1 MLQELQNTFVNEVE
15 VIRDMFTLMDT
26 DKDGKVTHEE
36 LKTGLQKVGLQ
47 LAEAE
52 VKMLMEADVDG
63 NGFLDYAEFA
73 AVTIHLQKLEN
84 DEHLWRAFIFY
95 DKDGSEYID
104 LVELRQAL
112 ADMPL
117 STHLF
122 SLMALPES
130 LSQKWKELMGM
141 ACSKQLQPHEYS
153 SGLHH

>member
-15 VIRDMFTLMDT
+15 VIRDMFTLMDA
-26 DKDGKVTHEE
+26 DKDGKVTYEE
-36 LKTGLQKVGLQ
+36 LKTGLEKVGLQ
-47 LAEAE
+47 LAER
-52 VKMLMEADVDG
+52 EADVDG
-63 NGFLDYAEFA
+63 NEFLDYAEFA

-112 ADMPL
+112 LDMPL

-122 SLMALPES
+122 SLMALPGCVPIT
-130 LSQKWKELMGM
+130 Q
-141 ACSKQLQPHEYS
+141 
-153 SGLHH
+153 